1 MTGGR
6 PIGLVTGSVPF
17 AGLPTNP
24 AEILLPHVAGEVHSG
39 IEVVTVATPV
49 DFGRLP
55 TLLPDL
61 VNRYR
66 PAFVVSLG
74 LALGA
79 AVVRVEQMAINVAHF
94 GVADN
99 VGNQPLHQ
107 PHTDDAPDGMAA
119 SWDAPAIVAALLDAG
134 VPAVGSFHAGTHLCN
149 YTLFTMLAALKAQ
162 GRPQVPCGFFHLP
175 YLPEQIV
182 RMMRDRG
189 ATPQKAPLAPVDL
202 PSMSLELQITAVTA
216 MLAVVARQAVARGTD
231 QTAALTKP
239 DTQEIAHAQ

>member
-1 MTGGR
+1 MTVADVTPKGGQ
-6 PIGLVTGSVPF
+6 PVGLVTGSKPF

-24 AEILLPHVAGEVHSG
+24 AEILLPHVDGLVFDG
-39 IEVVTVATPV
+39 IRIVSVATPV

-55 TLLPDL
+55 TLLPGL
-61 VNRYR
+61 VDRYR

-79 AVVRVEQMAINVAHF
+79 AVVRVEQMAINIAHF

-99 VGNQPLHQ
+99 VGNQPVNQ
-107 PHTDDAPDGMAA
+107 PHTPGGADGMLA
-119 SWDAPAIVAALLDAG
+119 SWDGPPIVAALLKAG

-149 YTLFTMLAALKAQ
+149 FTLYTLLAALQAQ

-182 RMMRDRG
+182 QFMQDRG
-189 ATPQKAPLAPVDL
+189 RTPQKAPLAPVDL
-202 PSMSLELQITAVTA
+202 PSMALDLQITAVKTL
-216 MLAVVARQAVARGTD
+216 LAAVAQQAVARGTHH
-231 QTAALTKP
+231 P
-239 DTQEIAHAQ
+239 HPPS